1 MLPATFNKF
10 NKFTFYP
17 DLSNKFLF
25 TSASSIIS
33 PKSFDIYLKYTFN
46 DRLIYNAYALKALLM
61 LTSIYPT
68 RCHATSRM
76 ILVKFAKN
84 RCISSVFLKFS
95 LEELAPVFSLLMK
108 RPTNLTVA
116 RNGFLKESKYFTFP
130 GFVKLLKF
138 PFWEHN
144 VSLSLKQSSKNNLY
158 FLLFYKTAYLD

>member
-1 MLPATFNKF
+1 MLPTTFDKF
-10 NKFTFYP
+10 NKYEFFP

-25 TSASSIIS
+25 TSTSSIIS
-33 PKSFDIYLKYTFN
+33 PKSYDIYLKYTFN

-84 RCISSVFLKFS
+84 RCISSIFIKFS
-95 LEELAPVFSLLMK
+95 LQELAPLFSFIMK
-108 RPTNLTVA
+108 RPTNLNVA
-116 RNGFLKESKYFTFP
+116 INGSLNESKYFTFP

-138 PFWEHN
+138 PSWEHK
-144 VSLSLKQSSKNNLY
+144 VSLSLKQPSINNLY